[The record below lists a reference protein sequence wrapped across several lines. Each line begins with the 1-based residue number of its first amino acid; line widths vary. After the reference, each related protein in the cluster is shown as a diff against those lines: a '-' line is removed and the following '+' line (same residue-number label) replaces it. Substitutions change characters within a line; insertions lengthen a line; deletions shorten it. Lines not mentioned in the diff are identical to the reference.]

1 MCRCTIHLLRNFC
14 LYHAVVLKLKSA
26 VTRSVKVKYVGVFRL
41 WNGFSLSSVFT
52 IGILMTSCK
61 LRKFKFSF
69 HQKKRNDHRILLLNF
84 SKIFN
89 TFSCLTLQMQNDL
102 DHFGKTHWIHI
113 RWCRLLSWMEF
124 LKTFAEICFY
134 DLISTGEAEIPYFL
148 I

>member
-61 LRKFKFSF
+61 LRKIKFSF
-69 HQKKRNDHRILLLNF
+69 HQKGMITEFFYHISRKY
-84 SKIFN
+84 
-89 TFSCLTLQMQNDL
+89 LTLFHVWHYRCKMI
-102 DHFGKTHWIHI
+102 WIILVQHSEYT
-113 RWCRLLSWMEF
+113 LGD
-124 LKTFAEICFY
+124 A
-134 DLISTGEAEIPYFL
+134 GYFL
-148 I
+148 EWNSWKLSLKSASMT